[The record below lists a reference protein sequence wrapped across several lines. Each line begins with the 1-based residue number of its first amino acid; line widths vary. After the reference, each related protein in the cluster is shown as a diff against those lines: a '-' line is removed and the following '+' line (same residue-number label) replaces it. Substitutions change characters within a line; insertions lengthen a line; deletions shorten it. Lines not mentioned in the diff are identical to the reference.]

1 MTKVLESLQRTSRL
15 DKTAEEW
22 IPQSKIQGGKNM
34 RINNNIAALNTLRQY
49 SSNTAATNKS
59 MEKLSS
65 GSRINRAGDDA
76 AGLAISEKMRAQIRG
91 INMAADNSQNAISL
105 VQTAEGALTETHS
118 ILQRMNELAVQSASD
133 TNETIDRNALNAE
146 FQELVKEIDDIASQT
161 KFNNKTLL
169 DGSVGVAI
177 DTANSTLDEIAG
189 VASMTA
195 SGASMTYTFANTATS
210 LTIDNGLGD
219 SVTLAAPAAG
229 DTIRVAQWGIEVKLT
244 SGFAAESLNGKIVT
258 GASSGLTIQTGATN
272 GEKLTIDINSM
283 KAADLGIS
291 GATKID
297 TQADA
302 ETAIDTVATAINTV
316 STQRANL
323 GAYQNR
329 LEHKINNLSTS
340 SENLQAAE
348 SRIRDIDM
356 AKEMVNFTKNNILLQ
371 AAQSMLAQANAQ
383 PQGVLQ
389 LLQ

>member
-1 MTKVLESLQRTSRL
+1 
-15 DKTAEEW
+15 
-22 IPQSKIQGGKNM
+22 M

-133 TNETIDRNALNAE
+133 TNETIDRNALTAE
-146 FQELVKEIDDIASQT
+146 FQELIKEIDDIANQT

-169 DGSVGVAI
+169 DGSVGVAV
-177 DTANSTLDEIAG
+177 DTATSTLDEVAG
-189 VASMTA
+189 VGSMTA
-195 SGASMTYTFANTATS
+195 SGASTTYTFVNDATS
-210 LTIDNGLGD
+210 LTISDGTD
-219 SVTLAAPAAG
+219 TVTLGAPAAG
-229 DTIRVAQWGIEVKLT
+229 DTIRVAQWGIEVQLT
-244 SGFAAESLNGKIVT
+244 TGFAAESLDGTIVT

-272 GEKLTIDINSM
+272 GEKLTIDIGSM
-283 KAADLGIS
+283 KAADLGITA
-291 GATKID
+291 ATKID
-297 TQADA
+297 TQANA
-302 ETAIDTVATAINTV
+302 EAAIDTVTAAINSV
-316 STQRANL
+316 SSQRANL

-329 LEHKINNLSTS
+329 LEHKINNLNTS

-348 SRIRDIDM
+348 SRIRDVDM

>member
-1 MTKVLESLQRTSRL
+1 
-15 DKTAEEW
+15 
-22 IPQSKIQGGKNM
+22 M

-49 SSNTAATNKS
+49 SSNTVATNKS

-146 FQELVKEIDDIASQT
+146 FQELVKEIDDIANQT

-177 DTANSTLDEIAG
+177 DTATSTLDEVAG

-195 SGASMTYTFANTATS
+195 SGESMTYTFADDGTDLIIN
-210 LTIDNGLGD
+210 NGLGD
-219 SVTLAAPAAG
+219 SVTLDSPAAG

-244 SGFAAESLNGKIVT
+244 TGFEAGTLDGTLVT

-291 GATKID
+291 GSTKID
-297 TQADA
+297 T
-302 ETAIDTVATAINTV
+302 
-316 STQRANL
+316 
-323 GAYQNR
+323 
-329 LEHKINNLSTS
+329 
-340 SENLQAAE
+340 
-348 SRIRDIDM
+348 
-356 AKEMVNFTKNNILLQ
+356 
-371 AAQSMLAQANAQ
+371 
-383 PQGVLQ
+383 
-389 LLQ
+389 